1 MVKLR
6 MQRGGKTHRP
16 FYKIVATHG
25 TRKRDGDY
33 IERIGSYDSIVTP
46 PKVTIDEAKALK
58 WLSQGAQ
65 PSDTVKSLLR
75 KAGILHKWRLT
86 AKGMAA
92 EEIQAE
98 MEKWRAK
105 QGEKA
110 AAKRVKKT
118 KALKKK
124 TETKAEVKTEP
135 AAPAAE

>member
-6 MQRGGKTHRP
+6 MQRGGKAHRP
-16 FYKIVATHG
+16 FYKIVAAHS
-25 TRKRDGDY
+25 TRKRDGEY
-33 IERIGSYDSIVTP
+33 IERIGSYDSITTP
-46 PKVTIDEAKALK
+46 PKITIDEAKALK
-58 WLSQGAQ
+58 WLLQGAQ
-65 PSDTVKSLLR
+65 PSDTVKSLFR
-75 KAGILHKWRLT
+75 RAGILHQWRLT

-92 EEIQAE
+92 DAIQTE

-124 TETKAEVKTEP
+124 TEKKSEP

>member
-1 MVKLR
+1 

-33 IERIGSYDSIVTP
+33 IERIGSYDSITTP

-58 WLSQGAQ
+58 WLSHGAQ
-65 PSDTVKSLLR
+65 PSDTVKSLFR

-86 AKGMAA
+86 AKGMKA
-92 EEIQAE
+92 EDVQVE
-98 MEKWRAK
+98 MEKWRTK

-124 TETKAEVKTEP
+124 TETKAEAT
-135 AAPAAE
+135 AAPVAE

>member
-6 MQRGGKTHRP
+6 MQRGGKTNRP
-16 FYKIVATHG
+16 FYKIVASHG

-33 IERIGSYDSIVTP
+33 IERIGTYDSITMP
-46 PKVTIDEAKALK
+46 PKVNIDEAKALK
-58 WLSQGAQ
+58 WLQKGAQ
-65 PSDTVKSLLR
+65 PSDTVKSLFR

-86 AKGMAA
+86 AKGKTA
-92 EEIQAE
+92 EEVQAE

-105 QGEKA
+105 QSEKA

-124 TETKAEVKTEP
+124 TEKQSEP

>member
-16 FYKIVATHG
+16 FYKIVAAHG
-25 TRKRDGDY
+25 TRKRDGEY
-33 IERIGSYDSIVTP
+33 IERIGSYDSITTP
-46 PKVTIDEAKALK
+46 PKITIDEAKALK
-58 WLSQGAQ
+58 WLLQGAQ
-65 PSDTVKSLLR
+65 PSDTVKSLFR
-75 KAGILHKWRLT
+75 RAGILHKWRLT

-92 EEIQAE
+92 DAIQAE

-124 TETKAEVKTEP
+124 TEKKSEP